1 MTMDGLTKYK
11 SAEEEAADLKADK
24 EEREKLI
31 EKHIEEMSAQ
41 WFKAEYLAESGS
53 KTVTV
58 NLLSRQ
64 LAKLRKSMT
73 RRILNEVCAL
83 QDGLVEHCLIVH
95 RDRIR
100 ALKAEV
106 AELKAGGPN
115 LADCYRGS
123 WMVGAYRRGSVV
135 SASGSLWL
143 ALKDTE
149 EKPGSGDAWKL
160 VCKRGADGKD
170 LR

>member
-1 MTMDGLTKYK
+1 MDGLTKYK
-11 SAEEEAADLKADK
+11 SAEEEAAEFKADK
-24 EEREKLI
+24 DEREKLI
-31 EKHIEEMSAQ
+31 EKHIEEMPAQ

-53 KTVTV
+53 KLVTV

-73 RRILNEVCAL
+73 RRIFNEVCAL
-83 QDGLVEHCLIVH
+83 QDGLVDHCLIVQ
-95 RDRIR
+95 RNRIR
-100 ALKAEV
+100 KLEAEV
-106 AELKAGGPN
+106 TELKSGGPN

-123 WMVGAYRRGSVV
+123 WMVGAYPRGSVV
-135 SASGSLWL
+135 TASGSLWL

-160 VCKRGADGKD
+160 ACKRGADGRD
-170 LR
+170 LRG